1 MKILIE
7 PNKISELNN
16 LDEELS
22 LKKQKDLAQIYS
34 RTFSGKDGIMIIEDL
49 AEASG
54 MFRANFVPLD
64 PTYTAFLEGKRALFL
79 YICYKLENN
88 IEENKVIN
96 YE

>member
-16 LDEELS
+16 LDEELTI
-22 LKKQKDLAQIYS
+22 KKQKDLAQIYS
-34 RTFSGKDGIMIIEDL
+34 RTFNGKDGIMIIEDL

-54 MFRANFVPLD
+54 MYRTNFIPD
-64 PTYTAFLEGKRALFL
+64 NDRYTAFLEGKRALFL